1 MNPPLARAR
10 SFFFAYYG
18 LLFIAFPIKNIL
30 ALRSE
35 QRAVWPPRSR
45 MWPVAVLHVAVES
58 LMHVSAMWVDDRR
71 ITFVVGSGLT
81 LLILTLWLGVLLRE
95 CGEKKP
101 RDCEEQGDV
110 GCLVSIICIS
120 QFVPAL
126 GGEIMLAMLR
136 NFSALVVII
145 CYWTVSAIFLQFI
158 KRCALVASNAGIAEA
173 YCFPTQFAFDA
184 FATLIFLQISF
195 PKEQFF
201 LVLAWTFVQ
210 VVFRDGDF
218 KGIIQERVVGCLQ
231 KKARADAGPCPESRI
246 QELKEHSGAFP
257 H

>member
-1 MNPPLARAR
+1 
-10 SFFFAYYG
+10 
-18 LLFIAFPIKNIL
+18 
-30 ALRSE
+30 
-35 QRAVWPPRSR
+35 
-45 MWPVAVLHVAVES
+45 
-58 LMHVSAMWVDDRR
+58 MHVSAMWVDDRR

-195 PKEQFF
+195 PKKQFF

-231 KKARADAGPCPESRI
+231 KKAQADAGPCPESRI

>member
-1 MNPPLARAR
+1 MVKDDD
-10 SFFFAYYG
+10 G
-18 LLFIAFPIKNIL
+18 
-30 ALRSE
+30 E
-35 QRAVWPPRSR
+35 ETQ
-45 MWPVAVLHVAVES
+45 PVAKTEDDEIRELKEALKGRMDTGNLEDVGGVDIDVLDHP
-58 LMHVSAMWVDDRR
+58 M
-71 ITFVVGSGLT
+71 VGSALT
-81 LLILTLWLGVLLRE
+81 LLVLTLWLGVLLRE

-126 GGEIMLAMLR
+126 GGEIMLAMLQ

-145 CYWTVSAIFLQFI
+145 SYWTVSAIFLQFI
-158 KRCALVASNAGIAEA
+158 KRCALVASHAGIAEA

-195 PKEQFF
+195 PKKQFF

-218 KGIIQERVVGCLQ
+218 KGIIQERVVGCLK
-231 KKARADAGPCPESRI
+231 KKAQAEVADGRI

-257 H
+257 SLAVGT